1 MRMPIFGILALYVQ
15 LSATKHT
22 QFHSRECSAAAAA
35 VGVMRSIGCGDAE
48 RRSDKV
54 DESGYQL
61 MYGMHLMPLADA
73 PAPKLL
79 EIGLGCNGP
88 GRSARLWRAL
98 LPRAEIWE
106 ADLDERCV
114 EAHSTRMRQLNISVL
129 AGSQGDAATVQR
141 WLADAGGA
149 FDAIIDDGSH
159 RPQDVYTAFSDCC
172 GRPSSRA
179 ASTSSRTSAR

>member
-1 MRMPIFGILALYVQ
+1 MPFFGILALYVQ

-54 DESGYQL
+54 EESGYQL

-79 EIGLGCNGP
+79 EIGLGCNMRYGP

-106 ADLDERCV
+106 ADVDERCV

-159 RPQDVYTAFSDCC
+159 RPQDVYTAF
-172 GRPSSRA
+172 RLLWPA
-179 ASTSSRTSAR
+179 ATSSRTSAR